1 MALTLEVAGR
11 SDVGRVRASNEDSFG
26 YDERLGI
33 FVVCDGMGGHAAGEV
48 ASQIAVE
55 TVLSYFRSH
64 QPSLDKD
71 LYLDDAPLGARLLAE
86 AVKKANDAI
95 LGYAE
100 EHKNTSGMGTTLVA
114 ARFADG
120 VFSIANVGDSRIY
133 LFREGQLLQ
142 LTEDHSLVMEQVRRG
157 MITLEQAKRSSA
169 QNIITRALGT
179 DESTL
184 PDLGEFPAQGGDM
197 LLLTTDGVLRHVDD
211 DELRNILLQLPSL
224 QIACD
229 MLIEAANEAG
239 GEDNSTCVLI
249 RVRNGGVAETG
260 NHGESS
266 RRNDAESGE
275 SEIEPEIKD
284 LRKASSEAAMS
295 FGPTSRDHP
304 FTPLTARPSRALQ

>member
-1 MALTLEVAGR
+1 MSLRLEVAGR
-11 SDVGRVRASNEDSFG
+11 SDVGRVRPSNEDNFG
-26 YDERLGI
+26 YDEKLGI
-33 FVVCDGMGGHAAGEV
+33 FVVCDGMGGHAAGEI

-55 TVLSYFRSH
+55 TVLSYFREH
-64 QPSLDKD
+64 APTIKD
-71 LYLDDAPLGARLLAE
+71 EAYLEDAPLGARMLAD

-114 ARFADG
+114 ARFNDG

-133 LFREGQLLQ
+133 LFREAQLLQ

-157 MITLEQAKRSSA
+157 MITLDQAKRSSA

-184 PDLGEFPAQGGDM
+184 PDLGEFPAQGGDI

-211 DELRNILLQLPSL
+211 VSIRNILLQLPSL
-224 QIACD
+224 QAACD
-229 MLIEAANEAG
+229 TLVEAANEGG

-249 RVRNGGVAETG
+249 RVSNGTPKPAPPPM
-260 NHGESS
+260 
-266 RRNDAESGE
+266 DPESGE
-275 SEIEPEIKD
+275 DDPI
-284 LRKASSEAAMS
+284 
-295 FGPTSRDHP
+295 
-304 FTPLTARPSRALQ
+304 